1 MYNLFQKDEHE
12 QAAARDSLLKQ
23 ITDYEDHI
31 RQKEVMLVK
40 YTRELDKQ
48 PTHGLARSNYT
59 QQIMDA
65 LNTVAKQRKD
75 TSRVIVD
82 IKSTQNDINLLEGKL
97 YRTYV
102 EADAKVFNVSHF
114 RVYQIPRIHVPEM
127 AEIQLTF
134 TV

>member
-1 MYNLFQKDEHE
+1 M
-12 QAAARDSLLKQ
+12 AARDSLLKQ
-23 ITDYEDHI
+23 ITDYEDNI

-40 YTRELDKQ
+40 YKRDLDKQ

-59 QQIMDA
+59 KQIMDA

-102 EADAKVFNVSHF
+102 EADAKVFNVS
-114 RVYQIPRIHVPEM
+114 
-127 AEIQLTF
+127 
-134 TV
+134 